1 MTAGRDVDAHGDAR
15 PGTGHDVSGHLRR
28 PVTHVTAPIT
38 MSAQRSGPP
47 VPSHSSDEPASPAAP
62 SSPDGRTR
70 LIDTAEQLLD
80 ERGLDAVS
88 LRAVASAAGHRNPS
102 AVHYHFGDREQL
114 LLAVFERRH
123 GPIEARRTTLIDDLD
138 RRGDATPRELVAAAL
153 LPLADELRTVGG
165 RRYLRLLLQG
175 SVHPGFYQRT
185 AMSSSPSL
193 LRTAL
198 QLLPQVAHLPEEQRV
213 HRLRMAIGL
222 ALYALAD
229 QARLIDTE
237 HPPRPVLDHDTF
249 CSTLLDT
256 VLGAIVA

>member
-1 MTAGRDVDAHGDAR
+1 MTAGRDVRTRATTRDEA
-15 PGTGHDVSGHLRR
+15 GHDVSGHLR
-28 PVTHVTAPIT
+28 HDDA
-38 MSAQRSGPP
+38 SG
-47 VPSHSSDEPASPAAP
+47 AI
-62 SSPDGRTR
+62 DGRTR
-70 LIDTAEQLLD
+70 LLDTAEQLLD
-80 ERGLDAVS
+80 ERGLDGVS
-88 LRAVASAAGHRNPS
+88 LRTVASAAGHRNPS

-123 GPIEARRTTLIDDLD
+123 GPIEARRTALIDELETRPD
-138 RRGDATPRELVAAAL
+138 RSPRDLVAAAL
-153 LPLADELRTVGG
+153 LPLADELHTVGG

-185 AMSSSPSL
+185 AMTTSPSL
-193 LRTAL
+193 LRTAV
-198 QLLPQVAHLPEEQRV
+198 QLLPNVAHLPEEQRV

-249 CSTLLDT
+249 CGTLLDA